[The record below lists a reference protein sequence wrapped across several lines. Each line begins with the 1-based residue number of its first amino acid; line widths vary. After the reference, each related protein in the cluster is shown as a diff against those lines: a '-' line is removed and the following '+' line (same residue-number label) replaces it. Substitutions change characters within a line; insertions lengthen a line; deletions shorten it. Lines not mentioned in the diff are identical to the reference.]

1 MGSQTVVYG
10 KPWNTPFRFMLVT
23 MILCVIESLLAG
35 LFNLRNPGMSVSDFL
50 LMFVWPLVLL
60 IEVIFYW
67 VVRRRIKERKFVWAH
82 LFFSLF
88 SFALLPILYVGV
100 MIIAYMNS
108 PAKSVMRTIFL
119 IQHYSYWGAAI
130 IGHIFFVI
138 VIFQCFSAKQPRQP
152 NDDNDLLSEIA
163 M

>member
-1 MGSQTVVYG
+1 MGGQTVVYG

-23 MILCVIESLLAG
+23 MILCTLKSALFVLLNMESYA
-35 LFNLRNPGMSVSDFL
+35 VSAFGIAMMFL
-50 LMFVWPLVLL
+50 WPLVLL

-82 LFFSLF
+82 LIFSLF
-88 SFALLPILYVGV
+88 SFALLPLLYVGV
-100 MIIAYMNS
+100 IFITYMVVPANS
-108 PAKSVMRTIFL
+108 VLKTIFL